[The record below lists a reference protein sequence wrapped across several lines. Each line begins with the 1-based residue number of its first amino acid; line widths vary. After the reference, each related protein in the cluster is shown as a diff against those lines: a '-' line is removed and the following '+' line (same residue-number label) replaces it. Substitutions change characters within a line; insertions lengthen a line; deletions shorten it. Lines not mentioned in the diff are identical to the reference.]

1 MILNFFAKKTTT
13 FTQATIDGEIREEIL
28 IHPEENMLVCGN
40 GVFTYKD
47 ANTLNQLIK
56 KQLVEGGGVI
66 QRLVSIQRS

>member
-13 FTQATIDGEIREEIL
+13 FTQAAIDGEIREEIL

-56 KQLVEGGGVI
+56 KQLGGGVI